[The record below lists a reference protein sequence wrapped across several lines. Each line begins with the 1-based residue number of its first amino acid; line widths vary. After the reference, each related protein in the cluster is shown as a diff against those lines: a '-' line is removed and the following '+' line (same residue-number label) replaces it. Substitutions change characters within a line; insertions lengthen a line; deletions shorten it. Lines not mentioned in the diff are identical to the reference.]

1 MNFYECCDLTKKLY
15 LIYYLKSTLGDDQMD
30 IVILHL
36 DLDHSDDDDEEF

>member
-1 MNFYECCDLTKKLY
+1 MNDVSCVYNM
-15 LIYYLKSTLGDDQMD
+15 YLKSTLGDDQMD